1 MIEEGSAWLR
11 PRDIG
16 GNMSTNQ
23 LKPRPQPKTVE
34 EWRDVRREKY
44 RNAGDYGGFRV
55 LPTKVLDSDAFNELR
70 KSTKLVLIISL
81 SQVDYWHKKHKGLSR
96 RDSSIGPLRND
107 GRFSLP
113 SNLLKE
119 RGIRGTDTIAA
130 ARKEIVAAGFWE
142 TVETGTLHST
152 GIFRW
157 SDNWL
162 TYNQKPLA
170 KRKSLDP
177 SSKAPGYC
185 HCPNITEYNEQIKAQ
200 KASEL
205 DNSSEHQNQ
214 EYYIS
219 EGNDYVQLE
228 LFEEL
233 AA

>member
-1 MIEEGSAWLR
+1 M
-11 PRDIG
+11 
-16 GNMSTNQ
+16 
-23 LKPRPQPKTVE
+23 
-34 EWRDVRREKY
+34 
-44 RNAGDYGGFRV
+44 
-55 LPTKVLDSDAFNELR
+55 LDSDAFNELS
-70 KSTKLVLIISL
+70 KSAKLVLIISL
-81 SQVDYWHKKHKGLSR
+81 SQVDYWYKKHKGIPR

-119 RGIRGTDTIAA
+119 RGIRGSDTIAA

-142 TVETGTLHST
+142 TVETGTLHNT
-152 GIFRW
+152 GVFRW

-177 SSKAPGYC
+177 ALKLQGIAIIQTLLSTMIRSKLRKLQSW
-185 HCPNITEYNEQIKAQ
+185 IILQ
-200 KASEL
+200 
-205 DNSSEHQNQ
+205 HQDQ

-219 EGNDYVQLE
+219 GGNDYAQLE